1 MSREGGVG
9 QSIGRQ
15 VGKSPSEAP
24 IRHPTRNSRLPTP
37 PAATISRLRIG
48 GVLQQAILLLAS
60 LVALF
65 PLWFMI
71 WTAIRS
77 QNDYFRS
84 PLGWPQGI
92 QWDNFT
98 RAFDENIGRWVLNSA
113 IVTGGAV
120 LLVTLISVPAAY
132 AFVRLPFK
140 GSAFLLKIFVFLM
153 VIPPIVML
161 LPLFSLMNALGRVNH
176 VDSVIVAYAG
186 LMFPFSVFMM
196 TRYIETIPTDL
207 YEAAFVEGASHARI
221 LSSIVVPL
229 IVPALLTLGIVNAL
243 WAWNE
248 LLIAVVM
255 LQREESRTLQAGLAL
270 LKGKNTMDIPLV
282 MAGAT
287 ISAIPLL
294 LLYLFGQRVF
304 MSGLLAGAVKE

>member
-1 MSREGGVG
+1 M
-9 QSIGRQ
+9 
-15 VGKSPSEAP
+15 
-24 IRHPTRNSRLPTP
+24 
-37 PAATISRLRIG
+37 
-48 GVLQQAILLLAS
+48 LQQAILLLAS

-65 PLWFMI
+65 PLWFMV

-77 QNDYFRS
+77 QDDYFRS

-92 QWDNFT
+92 HWNNFT

-186 LMFPFSVFMM
+186 SRTM
-196 TRYIETIPTDL
+196 TRPFGSR
-207 YEAAFVEGASHARI
+207 ACH
-221 LSSIVVPL
+221 
-229 IVPALLTLGIVNAL
+229 
-243 WAWNE
+243 
-248 LLIAVVM
+248 
-255 LQREESRTLQAGLAL
+255 SRTNASVKRLDSPASEKRLLFTTSKLFMLRSLVGLRS
-270 LKGKNTMDIPLV
+270 I
-282 MAGAT
+282 
-287 ISAIPLL
+287 
-294 LLYLFGQRVF
+294 
-304 MSGLLAGAVKE
+304 

>member
-1 MSREGGVG
+1 VRTVGGVG
-9 QSIGRQ
+9 KTARRRDGETARMVGGRKSE
-15 VGKSPSEAP
+15 VGGAYF
-24 IRHPTRNSRLPTP
+24 RLPTSD
-37 PAATISRLRIG
+37 SRLRIG
-48 GVLQQAILLLAS
+48 GVVQQAILLLAS

-65 PLWFMI
+65 PLWFMV

-77 QNDYFRS
+77 KDDYFRS

-92 QWDNFT
+92 HLENFT
-98 RAFDENIGRWVLNSA
+98 GAFEENIGRWVLNSA

-196 TRYIETIPTDL
+196 TRYIETIPSDL

-221 LSSIVVPL
+221 LWSIVVPL

-270 LKGKNTMDIPLV
+270 PRRFPCCCSTCSG
-282 MAGAT
+282 
-287 ISAIPLL
+287 SA
-294 LLYLFGQRVF
+294 
-304 MSGLLAGAVKE
+304 SS

>member
-1 MSREGGVG
+1 MNAMRGSRTTVHLP
-9 QSIGRQ
+9 ITP
-15 VGKSPSEAP
+15 SPNHP
-24 IRHPTRNSRLPTP
+24 ITRRW
-37 PAATISRLRIG
+37 G
-48 GVLQQAILLLAS
+48 DVLQHAILIVAS

-65 PLWFMI
+65 PLWFMV

-77 QNDYFRS
+77 QDDYFRS
-84 PLGWPQGI
+84 PLGWPDGI

-98 RAFDENIGRWVLNSA
+98 RAFDQNIGRWIVNST

-120 LLVTLISVPAAY
+120 LLVLLVSVPAAY
-132 AFVRLPFK
+132 TFVRLPFR
-140 GSAFLLKIFVFLM
+140 GSDLLLKIFVFLM

-161 LPLFSLMNALGRVNH
+161 LPLFALMNRLGRVNH
-176 VDSVIVAYAG
+176 FDAVIVAYAG

-196 TRYIETIPTDL
+196 VRYIETIPQDL
-207 YEAAFVEGASHARI
+207 YEAAYVEGASHPRI
-221 LSSIVVPL
+221 LWTIVVPL
-229 IVPALLTLGIVNAL
+229 VVPALLTLGIVNAL

-255 LQREESRTLQAGLAL
+255 LQREEARTLQAGLAL

-287 ISAIPLL
+287 ISAVPLL

-304 MSGLLAGAVKE
+304 MRGLLAGAVKE

>member
-1 MSREGGVG
+1 MNQTSYHPVTP
-9 QSIGRQ
+9 
-15 VGKSPSEAP
+15 SP
-24 IRHPTRNSRLPTP
+24 RHPRL
-37 PAATISRLRIG
+37 G
-48 GVLQQAILLLAS
+48 DVVQHAILILAS
-60 LVALF
+60 VVALF
-65 PLWFMI
+65 PLWFML
-71 WTAIRS
+71 WTAIRT
-77 QNDYFRS
+77 NDDYFRS

-92 QWDNFT
+92 HWDNFA

-113 IVTGGAV
+113 IVTTGAV

-132 AFVRLPFK
+132 AFVRLPFR
-140 GSAFLLKIFVFLM
+140 GSGLLLKIFVFLM

-161 LPLFSLMNALGRVNH
+161 LPLFSLMNALGRVNQF
-176 VDSVIVAYAG
+176 DAVIVAYAG

-196 TRYIETIPTDL
+196 VRYIETIPQDL
-207 YEAAFVEGASHARI
+207 YEAAFVEGASHGRI
-221 LSSIVVPL
+221 LWSIVTPL
-229 IVPALLTLGIVNAL
+229 IGPALLTLGIVNAL

-255 LQREESRTLQAGLAL
+255 LQSEESRTLQAGLAL
-270 LKGKNTMDIPLV
+270 LKGKNTLDMPLV

-294 LLYLFGQRVF
+294 LVYLFGQKVF

>member
-1 MSREGGVG
+1 MSTAGRVGQWPVG
-9 QSIGRQ
+9 QSVSGLARLLLITP
-15 VGKSPSEAP
+15 SPA
-24 IRHPTRNSRLPTP
+24 
-37 PAATISRLRIG
+37 SRLRIG

-65 PLWFMI
+65 PLWFMV

-77 QNDYFRS
+77 RDDYFRS

-92 QWDNFT
+92 HWDNFT
-98 RAFDENIGRWVLNSA
+98 GAFDENIGRWVLNSA

-196 TRYIETIPTDL
+196 TRYIETIPSDL
-207 YEAAFVEGASHARI
+207 YEAAFVEGRGTCASCGR
-221 LSSIVVPL
+221 SSC
-229 IVPALLTLGIVNAL
+229 
-243 WAWNE
+243 
-248 LLIAVVM
+248 
-255 LQREESRTLQAGLAL
+255 R
-270 LKGKNTMDIPLV
+270 
-282 MAGAT
+282 
-287 ISAIPLL
+287 
-294 LLYLFGQRVF
+294 
-304 MSGLLAGAVKE
+304 

>member
-1 MSREGGVG
+1 VSIVGGVG
-9 QSIGRQ
+9 TSVSRSVGKWS
-15 VGKSPSEAP
+15 GKSPGH
-24 IRHPTRNSRLPTP
+24 HPTRNFRLRQRQRSSD
-37 PAATISRLRIG
+37 SRLRIG
-48 GVLQQAILLLAS
+48 GVLQQAMLLLAS

-65 PLWFMI
+65 PLWFML

-77 QNDYFRS
+77 KDDYFRS

-92 QWDNFT
+92 HLDNFT
-98 RAFDENIGRWVLNSA
+98 GAFEENIGRWVLNSA

-196 TRYIETIPTDL
+196 TRYIETIPSDL

-221 LSSIVVPL
+221 LWSIVVPL

-248 LLIAVVM
+248 LL
-255 LQREESRTLQAGLAL
+255 
-270 LKGKNTMDIPLV
+270 KNTMDVPLV

>member
-1 MSREGGVG
+1 MSGTTPHHPSPITHHPRPRLGGY
-9 QSIGRQ
+9 
-15 VGKSPSEAP
+15 
-24 IRHPTRNSRLPTP
+24 
-37 PAATISRLRIG
+37 
-48 GVLQQAILLLAS
+48 LQQVILLIAS
-60 LVALF
+60 VVALF

-71 WTAIRS
+71 WTAMRS
-77 QNDYFRS
+77 KEDYFRS
-84 PLGWPQGI
+84 PLGWPESI
-92 QWDNFT
+92 HWENFVQ
-98 RAFDENIGRWVLNSA
+98 AFEANIGRWVLNSA

-120 LLVTLISVPAAY
+120 LLVTLVCVPAAY

-140 GSAFLLKIFVFLM
+140 GSALLLRLFVFLM

-161 LPLFSLMNALGRVNH
+161 LPLFSLMNSLGRINH
-176 VDSVIVAYAG
+176 FDSVIIAYAG

-196 TRYIETIPTDL
+196 VRYIEAIPTEL
-207 YEAAFVEGASHARI
+207 YEAAFVEGASHLRI
-221 LSSIVVPL
+221 LWSIVVPL
-229 IVPALLTLGIVNAL
+229 VAPALVTLGIVNAL

-270 LKGKNTMDIPLV
+270 LKGKNTMNIPLV

>member
-1 MSREGGVG
+1 
-9 QSIGRQ
+9 
-15 VGKSPSEAP
+15 
-24 IRHPTRNSRLPTP
+24 
-37 PAATISRLRIG
+37 
-48 GVLQQAILLLAS
+48 
-60 LVALF
+60 
-65 PLWFMI
+65 
-71 WTAIRS
+71 
-77 QNDYFRS
+77 
-84 PLGWPQGI
+84 
-92 QWDNFT
+92 
-98 RAFDENIGRWVLNSA
+98 
-113 IVTGGAV
+113 
-120 LLVTLISVPAAY
+120 
-132 AFVRLPFK
+132 
-140 GSAFLLKIFVFLM
+140 M

-176 VDSVIVAYAG
+176 FDAVIVAYAG

-196 TRYIETIPTDL
+196 VRYIETIPHDL

-221 LSSIVVPL
+221 LWSIVVPL
-229 IVPALLTLGIVNAL
+229 VVPALLTLGIVNAL

-304 MSGLLAGAVKE
+304 MRGLLAGAVKE

>member
-1 MSREGGVG
+1 MTFV
-9 QSIGRQ
+9 
-15 VGKSPSEAP
+15 
-24 IRHPTRNSRLPTP
+24 RNSSPRRPVALTPRHLRLGD
-37 PAATISRLRIG
+37 IVQHV
-48 GVLQQAILLLAS
+48 VLIVAS

-65 PLWFMI
+65 PLWFMV

-77 QNDYFRS
+77 QEDYFRA
-84 PLGWPQGI
+84 PLGWPGGI
-92 QWDNFT
+92 QWENFT
-98 RAFDENIGRWVLNSA
+98 RAFDQNIGRWIVNST

-120 LLVTLISVPAAY
+120 LLVLLVSVPAAY
-132 AFVRLPFK
+132 VFVRLPFR
-140 GSAFLLKIFVFLM
+140 GSDLLLKIFVFLM

-161 LPLFSLMNALGRVNH
+161 LPLFALMNRLGRVNH
-176 VDSVIVAYAG
+176 FDAVIVAYAG

-196 TRYIETIPTDL
+196 VRYIETIPQDL
-207 YEAAFVEGASHARI
+207 YEAAYVEGASHLRI
-221 LSSIVVPL
+221 LWTIVVPL
-229 IVPALLTLGIVNAL
+229 VVPALLTLGIVNAL

-255 LQREESRTLQAGLAL
+255 LQREEARTLQAGLAL

>member
-1 MSREGGVG
+1 MSSDGE
-9 QSIGRQ
+9 
-15 VGKSPSEAP
+15 VGKSVSRSVGKSAGKASAD
-24 IRHPTRNSRLPTP
+24 HPPRNFRLSTP
-37 PAATISRLRIG
+37 DSRLRLG
-48 GVLQQAILLLAS
+48 GVLQQAILILAS

-65 PLWFMI
+65 PLWFMV
-71 WTAIRS
+71 WTAFRR
-77 QNDYFRS
+77 QDDYFRS

-92 QWDNFT
+92 HWDNFT
-98 RAFDENIGRWVLNSA
+98 GAFDENIGRWVLNSA
-113 IVTGGAV
+113 LVTGGAV

-161 LPLFSLMNALGRVNH
+161 LPLGRVNH

-196 TRYIETIPTDL
+196 TRYIETIPSDL

-287 ISAIPLL
+287 ISAVPLL